1 MSSSLPARPPL
12 LLRWQGLLAAWHG
25 GWLAEHLPQL
35 AGIVLLALMASLPL
49 VTRAGLTLLIV
60 ASGLLWLLWA
70 LRTPPGRIGVINGWL
85 LLVLGVA
92 VLATGFSP
100 VPLAAFKGLLKLV
113 SYLGVYALMRQL
125 LAAAPQWWDRI
136 TAALLAGELITSV
149 IGIRQ
154 LYAGPGALARWSD
167 SNSVAEGTVRIYST
181 LDNPN
186 LLGGY
191 LLPILPLAVVAL
203 LRWQGR
209 PQRLFALLS
218 LVLGVVALVLTYSRG
233 AWMGMVAGL
242 GTLALLL
249 IWRAIRHWP
258 PFWRRT
264 LPVLVALGGVVL
276 LVVLVTQVEPLR
288 VRVMSLVA
296 GREDSSNN
304 FRMNVWTAVLEMIQ
318 DRPWIGIG
326 PGNSAFNLIY
336 PLYQQPKFNALSAY
350 SIPLEWTVEAG
361 IPGLLAGV
369 GLFLTAVRS
378 GVAQWRSHGPLVLPS
393 LAAVAVF
400 VALAIQGLTDTIF
413 FRPEVQLTAFF
424 SLATL
429 AASLN
434 GVGASRRGAD
444 ESSAAAADG

>member
-1 MSSSLPARPPL
+1 
-12 LLRWQGLLAAWHG
+12 LLASWHG
-25 GWLAEHLPQL
+25 GWLAEHLPL
-35 AGIVLLALMASLPL
+35 VAGWVLVALMASLP
-49 VTRAGLTLLIV
+49 VITRAGLTLMIT
-60 ASGLLWLLWA
+60 ACGLLWLLWA
-70 LRTPPGRIGVINGWL
+70 LRTPPGRIGTINAWL
-85 LLVLGVA
+85 LLVLGLA
-92 VLATGFSP
+92 ATATGFSP
-100 VPLAAFKGLLKLV
+100 VPVAAFKGLLKLV

-125 LAAAPQWWDRI
+125 LASAPQWWDRI
-136 TAALLAGELITSV
+136 VAALLAGELLTSV

-154 LYAGPGALARWSD
+154 LYGGPGALARWSD
-167 SNSVAEGTVRIYST
+167 NNSVAEGTVRIYST

-191 LLPILPLAVVAL
+191 LLPILPLALVAL

-209 PQRLFALLS
+209 PQRLFALVS
-218 LVLGVVALVLTYSRG
+218 LVLGVVSLVLTYSRG

-258 PFWRRT
+258 LFWRRT
-264 LPVLVALGGVVL
+264 LPVLLVLGGAAV

-304 FRMNVWTAVLEMIQ
+304 FRMNVWTSVLEMIQ

-361 IPGLLAGV
+361 VPGLLAGA
-369 GLFLTAVRS
+369 GLFLSAIRTGLV
-378 GVAQWRSHGPLVLPS
+378 QWRAQGPLVLPS

-413 FRPEVQLTAFF
+413 FRPEVQLVAFF

-429 AASLN
+429 AASVN
-434 GVGASRRGAD
+434 GVGASVRGG
-444 ESSAAAADG
+444 EAAAITAADG